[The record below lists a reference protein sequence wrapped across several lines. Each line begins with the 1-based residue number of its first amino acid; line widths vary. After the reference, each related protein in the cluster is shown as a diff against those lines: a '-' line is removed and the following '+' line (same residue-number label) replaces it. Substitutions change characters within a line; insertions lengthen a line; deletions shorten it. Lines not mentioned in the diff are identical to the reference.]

1 MNLQKRSLR
10 PIPLAAALTLALA
23 TAGCSMFGGGPE
35 PTTTAATAASAG
47 QAEIDP
53 RRYLGPNYCPELRI
67 PEGTQ
72 LVRKYEGGGE
82 GNPDAVLWQASI
94 GKTARECL
102 YDLQDN
108 LTLKV
113 GVSGRVIAGPKGGA
127 GAVTVPVRIAVVKH
141 KEAVLFSEL
150 YPIGI
155 TIPAQGSTA
164 FTEVREVVVPS
175 PGTSTDYILYV
186 ALGEE
191 EIDWLNPVV
200 EEEPV
205 VAIVDEP
212 VATLEEA
219 APAPQPAAAPAA
231 APPTTPN
238 ELPVPSG
245 GFVLGR

>member
-1 MNLQKRSLR
+1 MWPPR
-10 PIPLAAALTLALA
+10 PIPLVCAAALAFTA
-23 TAGCSMFGGGPE
+23 AGCSMFRGSPE
-35 PTTTAATAASAG
+35 PATAGATALQREG
-47 QAEIDP
+47 QVDP

-67 PEGTQ
+67 PEGMQ
-72 LVRKYEGGGE
+72 VVRDYEGGGE
-82 GNPDAVLWQASI
+82 GNPDAVLWQASV

-113 GVSGRVIAGPKGGA
+113 GVSGRVIAGPKGGP
-127 GAVTVPVRIAVVKH
+127 GAVTVPLRIAVVKH

-150 YPIGI
+150 FPIGV

-186 ALGEE
+186 AMGEK
-191 EIDWLNPVV
+191 EIDWLNPVI

-205 VAIVDEP
+205 VAIVEEP
-212 VATLEEA
+212 VAALEEA
-219 APAPQPAAAPAA
+219 APAAQQPAAA
-231 APPTTPN
+231 APPPPATPK